1 MLIDGLDL
9 NPILNPQMYH
19 LNLWSHYLLVK
30 IKKIKGEHFPF
41 DDKGID
47 LWWPSEHNAH
57 LNDHTNTLKSGQLL
71 PRQPKLTDR
80 SSCIYN
86 KVPQIVESC
95 LCLNYSKLD
104 LVSEHSQGKTKE
116 DPGHVDKVILSSS
129 TFYS

>member
-9 NPILNPQMYH
+9 NPILNPQMYQG
-19 LNLWSHYLLVK
+19 K
-30 IKKIKGEHFPF
+30 HFPF

-86 KVPQIVESC
+86 KVPQILESC